1 MSSKQVVTDL
11 LAELPDDVSLTE
23 IVEELS
29 IVAAVERSEKQL
41 ATGNWI
47 SHEDIKNRTAE
58 WTSK

>member
-11 LAELPDDVSLTE
+11 LAELPDDVSLTA

-29 IVAAVERSEKQL
+29 ILAAVERSEKQL